1 MYLAMRLVKYKTII
15 AIIATVLFSTLAAS
29 SVFAAP
35 AAGALG
41 GACRAE
47 VGDVKACNVNLIC
60 FEASCIKDPDVF
72 KINPLHDATKL
83 GKGDLQTT
91 IANIINVAL
100 SLLGIVAVVIIL
112 LGGFKWMT
120 AAGNDDKVEE
130 AKKLILAGII
140 GLAIVMSA
148 WAIARFV
155 LIQLGQATAVTGAE
169 QYQI

>member
-1 MYLAMRLVKYKTII
+1 MRLVKYKTII

-29 SVFAAP
+29 SVFAAAGDTDDVCLP
-35 AAGALG
+35 GNTCTLETDVCFNGICKVAAQVDVFGMDSIHGTTALG
-41 GACRAE
+41 
-47 VGDVKACNVNLIC
+47 KA
-60 FEASCIKDPDVF
+60 
-72 KINPLHDATKL
+72 
-83 GKGDLQTT
+83 DLQTT
-91 IANIINVAL
+91 IARIINVAL

-155 LIQLGQATAVTGAE
+155 LIQLGQATDVTGATAYE
-169 QYQI
+169 L

>member
-15 AIIATVLFSTLAAS
+15 AIIAAVLFSTLAAS

-35 AAGALG
+35 PAAGALG
-41 GACRAE
+41 GACNPDGTCDE
-47 VGDVKACNVNLIC
+47 NLVCHQDKCVDQDI
-60 FEASCIKDPDVF
+60 FGIDAI
-72 KINPLHDATKL
+72 HDATKL

-155 LIQLGQATAVTGAE
+155 LIQLGQATQVTGATS
-169 QYQI
+169 YTI

>member
-29 SVFAAP
+29 SVFAVPGEDDDVCKPNNVCDNATTHVCFNGICRL
-35 AAGALG
+35 AADVDIFGMDTIHDTTALG
-41 GACRAE
+41 
-47 VGDVKACNVNLIC
+47 KA
-60 FEASCIKDPDVF
+60 
-72 KINPLHDATKL
+72 
-83 GKGDLQTT
+83 DLQTT
-91 IANIINVAL
+91 IARIINVAL

-155 LIQLGQATAVTGAE
+155 LIQLGQAAGVGGAT
-169 QYQI
+169 QYQL

>member
-15 AIIATVLFSTLAAS
+15 AIIAAVLFSTLAAS
-29 SVFAAP
+29 SVFAA
-35 AAGALG
+35 AAGDECAATTDCDANLV
-41 GACRAE
+41 CHR
-47 VGDVKACNVNLIC
+47 LIC
-60 FEASCIKDPDVF
+60 VDQDTFGIDAI
-72 KINPLHDATKL
+72 HDATKL

-155 LIQLGQATAVTGAE
+155 LIQLGSATAVTGAE
-169 QYQI
+169 QYQL